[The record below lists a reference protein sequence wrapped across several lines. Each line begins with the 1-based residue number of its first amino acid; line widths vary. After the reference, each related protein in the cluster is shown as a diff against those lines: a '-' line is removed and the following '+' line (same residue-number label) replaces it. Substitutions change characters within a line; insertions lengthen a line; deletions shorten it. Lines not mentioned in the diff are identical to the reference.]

1 MRSNLWLPCAKAA
14 AVLAVCSGALPATA
28 ATCSDRVV
36 RARGEPSR
44 FETLAKAKAR
54 GNWRAQVRALPDLG
68 APYANWYIAQS
79 ADYECAQDKSDYLCT
94 AVARP
99 CRE

>member
-1 MRSNLWLPCAKAA
+1 MA
-14 AVLAVCSGALPATA
+14 AVLATGFAVEPAMA
-28 ATCSDRVV
+28 ATCSDRTV

-44 FETLAKAKAR
+44 FEVLAKAKAR

-68 APYANWYIAQS
+68 APYANWNIAQS
-79 ADYECAQDKSDYLCT
+79 ADYACSEDNSGYVCT
-94 AVARP
+94 AAARP